1 VLPGIYLVQ
10 RGTVEPGW
18 SERGRGCK
26 KGEVEERVKGGETG
40 GKRKADQE
48 FIPRRVQR
56 NLAPVNMS

>member
-1 VLPGIYLVQ
+1 VQ

-40 GKRKADQE
+40 GKRKAGKE

-56 NLAPVNMS
+56 NLASVNMS